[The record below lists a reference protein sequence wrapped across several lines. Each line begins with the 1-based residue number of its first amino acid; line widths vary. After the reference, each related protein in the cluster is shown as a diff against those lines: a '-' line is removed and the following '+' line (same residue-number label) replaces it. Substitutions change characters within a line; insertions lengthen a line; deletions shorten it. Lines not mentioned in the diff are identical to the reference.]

1 MSDGSKPPYPNMNAI
16 IHTHCVP
23 LPASPKSLS
32 CLETILTRV
41 RTHRPAI
48 SPTTSL
54 QASSVF
60 EAVSELRALS
70 ISGRCQGAQLWS
82 APLRGNHHTLSPC
95 LISLTSISWLS
106 EGSRSLHQH
115 ASCFNV
121 GLPGR
126 ERARPAEPQARSAQS
141 HQKVF
146 GRRADTHIKVKM
158 QEGSRTLAE

>member
-1 MSDGSKPPYPNMNAI
+1 MGCSTGF
-16 IHTHCVP
+16 VP
-23 LPASPKSLS
+23 AGF
-32 CLETILTRV
+32 V
-41 RTHRPAI
+41 PAI
-48 SPTTSL
+48 KPECQADYFPTTSL
-54 QASSVF
+54 QVCSVF

-106 EGSRSLHQH
+106 EGSRSLHQR
-115 ASCFNV
+115 ASRFNV

-126 ERARPAEPQARSAQS
+126 ERPRPAEPQARSAQS

-146 GRRADTHIKVKM
+146 GR
-158 QEGSRTLAE
+158 